1 MLHAI
6 TGVDHCIILVH
17 DLDAA
22 AAGMRK
28 LGFAPAPRGVHSDHM
43 GTHNHCVMLER
54 GYFEVMAIRMPTE
67 RNQRWR
73 DVLAKRE
80 GLSAV
85 ALKTE
90 DARAAHAWFLANEV
104 LAVEPV
110 DFARPVDLGENET
123 REASFTTVTLPADV
137 APVPMFLCQHHT
149 PDLVWRPEHLRH
161 PNRVNGVAGLTLVV
175 EDVAHTVAGLGRGF
189 GVERVRIDS
198 REGVI
203 TTDAGWIRLVS
214 AAGLV
219 ERFAHVPL
227 DPGAAAPYVAAL
239 TLTSE
244 DLGATRECLDA
255 NGIPHHDGEQGSLC
269 IAPADAC
276 GALLEIVAPGD

>member
-6 TGVDHCIILVH
+6 TGIDHCIILVH

-22 AAGMRK
+22 HGRMRK

-43 GTHNHCVMLER
+43 GTHNHCIMLGR

-73 DVLAKRE
+73 DVLARRE

-85 ALKTE
+85 AYKTD
-90 DARAAHAWFLANEV
+90 DARRAQTWFLANDV
-104 LAVEPV
+104 ATLEPV
-110 DFARPVDLGENET
+110 DFARPVEISATES
-123 REASFTTVTLPADV
+123 REASFTTLTLPADV

-149 PDLVWRPEHLRH
+149 PKLVWRPEYLRH
-161 PNRVNGVAGLTLVV
+161 PNRVTGVAGLTLVV
-175 EDVAHTVAGLGRGF
+175 DDVGQAASGLGRGF
-189 GVERVRIDS
+189 GNERVHLDAKAA
-198 REGVI
+198 VV
-203 TTDAGWIRLVS
+203 TTEAGWIRLVD
-214 AAGLV
+214 AEGLAG
-219 ERFAHVPL
+219 RFAHVPL
-227 DPGAAAPYVAAL
+227 DAGAEAPYVAVL
-239 TLTSE
+239 TLASE

-255 NGIPHHDGEQGSLC
+255 NAIPHHDGDKGAIC

-276 GALLEIVAPGD
+276 GALLEIVGT